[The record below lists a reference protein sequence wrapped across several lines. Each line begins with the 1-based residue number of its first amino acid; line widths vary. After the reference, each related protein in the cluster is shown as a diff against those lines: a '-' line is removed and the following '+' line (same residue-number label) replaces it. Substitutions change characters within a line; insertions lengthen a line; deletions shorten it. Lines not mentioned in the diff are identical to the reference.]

1 MLKIS
6 QIVKLFPAY
15 ISISFDGFITSA
27 GPYFDRYSDEI
38 RPCARFFDVFVC
50 QTHWGIEAF
59 SRVPELGDPVRL
71 QYRKSDALLQGLVLP
86 LADGYLLA
94 VNLIPTAEAIVNGQ
108 LQIDDF
114 GLGDPLAS
122 GMMSIIMQQA
132 SLDDARKSAQAL
144 AVEQQ
149 RTSALLDRVSRT
161 AGYVAHDFNNFLS
174 IIELNCD
181 LLLQDRV
188 VDARL
193 IPKLQMIKET
203 AQRTSETT
211 YSLMTL
217 AKLKYDSRSLIGID
231 ELVATNVNFLRTVA
245 GPNIELVIDLN
256 AEGWNVDVA
265 KGALLNSLVNLVI
278 NSRDSIG
285 ESGRIVVSTQVRGE
299 GAIIA
304 GPVGAVRPAQYVC
317 IALSDTG
324 SGMTEEVAR
333 QAFEPLFSTKVRGNG
348 MGLASVREFCQEMGG
363 DASLWTLPNIGTTI
377 TLQLP
382 AVSNGALAL
391 SQHVPVAMDDCGAIE
406 DSKGLTAVESALTH
420 SVLVVEDEPYAR
432 EALKETL
439 ENLGLYVVVA
449 GSGSEAIAQL
459 KRERYDFLLAD
470 VMMPGMSGIDLARW
484 VEKRGLIR
492 QIVLMSGQ
500 LPASEAL
507 GSSWQFIRKPLNE
520 QRIRDIFCK
529 VT

>member
-1 MLKIS
+1 MLKIA
-6 QIVKLFPAY
+6 QILKIFPAY
-15 ISISFDGFITSA
+15 IRICGKGLIISL

-38 RPCARFFDVFVC
+38 RPGVGFFEVFSC
-50 QTHWGIEAF
+50 QTHWKVEDF
-59 SRVPELGDPVRL
+59 CKVPELGDPIRL
-71 QYRKSDALLQGLVLP
+71 HYKKSNTLLQGIVVP
-86 LADGYLLA
+86 LADGYLMA
-94 VNLIPTAEAIVNGQ
+94 VNLIPTAEAIIQGQ

-132 SLDDARKSAQAL
+132 SLVDARNSAQAL
-144 AVEQQ
+144 AQEQE
-149 RTSALLDRVSRT
+149 RTSALLDRVSRM

-181 LLLQDRV
+181 LLLQDRG

-231 ELVATNVNFLRTVA
+231 ELVELNVNFLRTVA
-245 GPNIELVIDLN
+245 GPNIKLVIDLN
-256 AEGWNVDVA
+256 GEGWHVEVA

-278 NSRDSIG
+278 NARDSIG
-285 ESGRIVVSTQVRGE
+285 ESGRIVLSTQVRDAGPE
-299 GAIIA
+299 IA
-304 GPVGAVRPAQYVC
+304 GPVGAARPARYVC

-324 SGMTEEVAR
+324 SGMTEEIAR
-333 QAFEPLFSTKVRGNG
+333 QAFEPLFSTKARGNG
-348 MGLASVREFCQEMGG
+348 MGLASVREFCREMGG

-382 AVSNGALAL
+382 AVSTAVLATP
-391 SQHVPVAMDDCGAIE
+391 QHAPVAMDGYGSIE
-406 DSKGLTAVESALTH
+406 SSESLADAESALTR

-439 ENLGLYVVVA
+439 ENLGLYVAVA
-449 GSGSEAIAQL
+449 GSGCEAIAQL
-459 KRERYDFLLAD
+459 KRERFDFLLAD
-470 VMMPGMSGIDLARW
+470 VMMPGMNGIDLARW
-484 VEKRGLIR
+484 VEQRGVIG

-520 QRIRDIFCK
+520 QRIREIFC
-529 VT
+529 TTS

>member
-1 MLKIS
+1 MLKIR
-6 QIVKLFPAY
+6 QILRLFPAY
-15 ISISFDGFITSA
+15 IRISTDGLIASI

-38 RPCARFFDVFVC
+38 RPGASFFDVFSC
-50 QTHWGIEAF
+50 QTHWSVEDF
-59 SRVPELGDPVRL
+59 SRVPELGDPIRL
-71 QYRKSDALLQGLVLP
+71 LYRKSDAPLQGIVVP

-94 VNLIPTAEAIVNGQ
+94 VSLIPTAEAIVKGQ

-114 GLGDPLAS
+114 GLADPLAS

-132 SLDDARKSAQAL
+132 SLEDARKSAQAL
-144 AVEQQ
+144 AVEQE
-149 RTSALLDRVSRT
+149 RTSSLLDRVSRM

-181 LLLQDRV
+181 LLLQDRM

-193 IPKLQMIKET
+193 MPKLQMIKET

-217 AKLKYDSRSLIGID
+217 AKLKYDSRSLIEID
-231 ELVATNVNFLRTVA
+231 ELIEKNGSFLRTVA
-245 GPNIELVIDLN
+245 GPNIELVVKLD
-256 AEGWNVDVA
+256 AAGRHVHVA
-265 KGALLNSLVNLVI
+265 KGALLNCLVNLVI
-278 NSRDSIG
+278 NSRDSIA
-285 ESGRIVVSTQVRGE
+285 ETGRIVVSTQVQGDESKGDR
-299 GAIIA
+299 
-304 GPVGAVRPAQYVC
+304 PVGAHSPAAHVR
-317 IALSDTG
+317 IAINDTG

-333 QAFEPLFSTKVRGNG
+333 QAFEPLFSTKARGNG
-348 MGLASVREFCQEMGG
+348 MGLASVREFCREMGG

-382 AVSNGALAL
+382 AVSTDAAAF
-391 SQHVPVAMDDCGAIE
+391 SQHALVAVDGFGAIE
-406 DSKGLTAVESALTH
+406 DSEGVSSAESALTR

-484 VEKRGLIR
+484 VEQRGVIG

-500 LPASEAL
+500 LPATEAL
-507 GSSWQFIRKPLNE
+507 GFGWQFIRKPLNG
-520 QRIRDIFCK
+520 QRIREIFC
-529 VT
+529 TMS